1 MDDDALSTKKREE
14 AMKKGLCFGCGE
26 QGHLSRNCPKKGK
39 TVQPTKL
46 TTSNNPPAY
55 TPRKMDRKELLTY
68 IRTLTA
74 LMDEKE
80 LEEFYNDAEKEGFD

>member
-1 MDDDALSTKKREE
+1 MDVDALSTEKREE
-14 AMKKGLCFGCGE
+14 AMRKGLCFGCGE

-39 TVQPTKL
+39 TAQSNKP

-55 TPRKMDRKELLTY
+55 TPRKMDRKELLTH

-74 LMDEKE
+74 LMDKKE
-80 LEEFYNDAEKEGFD
+80 LEEFYNEAEKEGF